1 MNTRSTASNCRQ
13 TTLVAMRAI
22 AYIVHLCHHTVVRT
36 VATQNTFVEATTA
49 QAVLTA
55 AISVTKTTTIPY
67 VHTLGDT
74 AELPGSRNTPTICW
88 TQFQG
93 QAAPHQERWFRSLM
107 ALQETIHPWSLS
119 KVFRMKS
126 PMEILDLEAKANAI
140 IV

>member
-22 AYIVHLCHHTVVRT
+22 ACIAHLYHHTVVRNA
-36 VATQNTFVEATTA
+36 ATQNTFVEATTA

-55 AISVTKTTTIPY
+55 AISVTKTTKIPY

-74 AELPGSRNTPTICW
+74 AELPGSRKTPTICW

-93 QAAPHQERWFRSLM
+93 QAAPHQERWFRNFV
-107 ALQETIHPWSLS
+107 ALLETRNPRSLS
-119 KVFRMKS
+119 KVFPMIGTLDILGIIMKT
-126 PMEILDLEAKANAI
+126 NTI